1 RSRSETDAKRPSG
14 RYWTAG
20 PMVRIHLPSGKS
32 LRTSG
37 PRGPTTPRPITLRSY
52 RRPLQGDRRF
62 ESGSLAQMAATD
74 MQIPPGSASA
84 SRRGKVYSATS
95 GEGANA
101 SGLVDDYRA
110 GTEWFFLRK
119 S

>member
-1 RSRSETDAKRPSG
+1 
-14 RYWTAG
+14 
-20 PMVRIHLPSGKS
+20 MVRIHFPPGMS

-62 ESGSLAQMAATD
+62 ESGSLAQNGRYRYADPTGLGERLQEGQGCFGD
-74 MQIPPGSASA
+74 FG
-84 SRRGKVYSATS
+84 

-101 SGLVDDYRA
+101 SGLIDDYRA